1 MLQILFLSALLFV
14 LGCESLTTVST
25 DCSSIEGYGSIYDLS
40 PLIEYTSLAKMELVN
55 SSVSLCSNDL
65 ACGSC
70 SVAGYCEKI
79 SREGQIPWDICIG
92 TFKGGRALAPEEFPS
107 GGVDLFYSGGD
118 FDTIGIVRIL
128 CDPEAGEMRNITE
141 IDVRTSQY
149 TLMKSKKD

>member
-40 PLIEYTSLAKMELVN
+40 PLIEYTFVLRIMASCCFTLFSSLAKMELVN

-92 TFKGGRALAPEEFPS
+92 TFKGGRALVVE
-107 GGVDLFYSGGD
+107 
-118 FDTIGIVRIL
+118 
-128 CDPEAGEMRNITE
+128 
-141 IDVRTSQY
+141 
-149 TLMKSKKD
+149 TLTRLG